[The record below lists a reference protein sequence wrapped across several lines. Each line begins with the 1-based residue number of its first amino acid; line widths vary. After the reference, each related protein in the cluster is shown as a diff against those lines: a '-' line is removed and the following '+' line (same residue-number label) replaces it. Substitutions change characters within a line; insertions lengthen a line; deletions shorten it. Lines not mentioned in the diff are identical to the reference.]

1 MYHAH
6 KVKSLTCDLLVLGLY
21 LQTRVAQVFDPVQF
35 SRGGNTLFWYEKG
48 VTQLRLIF
56 CKKSTQLVP
65 SDCSWWP
72 RPLSVPFLFPTSS
85 NLTVTLAQ
93 PLDNCYLPP
102 MLQDVLPKPQA
113 GCWEPGKGNNQC
125 KFRNRWMTIAKSFVF
140 NLKCLKKK

>member
-6 KVKSLTCDLLVLGLY
+6 KVKSLTCDLLGLGLY
-21 LQTRVAQVFDPVQF
+21 LQTLVAQVFDPVC
-35 SRGGNTLFWYEKG
+35 NLVEEEILFWYEKG

-93 PLDNCYLPP
+93 PFLTIVIYLQCCK
-102 MLQDVLPKPQA
+102 MCFQSLKQAAGSLEKEIMSEISETVGWQSRKVLSSIWNA
-113 GCWEPGKGNNQC
+113 
-125 KFRNRWMTIAKSFVF
+125 
-140 NLKCLKKK
+140 